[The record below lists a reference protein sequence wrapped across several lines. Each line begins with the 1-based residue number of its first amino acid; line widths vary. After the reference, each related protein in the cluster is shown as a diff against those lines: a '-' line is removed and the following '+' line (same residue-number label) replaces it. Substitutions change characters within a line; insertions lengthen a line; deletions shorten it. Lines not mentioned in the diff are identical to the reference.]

1 MQSANAQVSAD
12 AESTSVQAQT
22 GGSVNFVVTSS
33 SGFTDSQVCLDGSP
47 CFYSIISNE
56 QSFADVT
63 LEAVPDSGF
72 IFTGW
77 VTDAGAQSGQ
87 TLSYSLSS
95 DFPQSSFSATAQFA
109 PDQPPD
115 SDGDGVADN
124 MDQCPNTSSG
134 ESVNEVGCSL
144 TQLDSDSDG
153 VNDAIDECPATPSGE
168 SVNEVGC
175 SLTQLDSDGDGVN
188 DAIDECPATPSG
200 ESVNEVG
207 CSLTQLDSD
216 GDGVNDAI
224 DECPATP
231 SGESVDA
238 QGCGASQLDADGD
251 GVSDAVDQCPD
262 TVEGE
267 NVDTEGCSTSLPDSD
282 FDTVPDVFD
291 VCPNTPADETAD
303 QNGCSSSQR
312 DRDSDGVSDKLD
324 QCPATP
330 AGESVNRQGC
340 SASQL
345 DDDNDGV
352 SNAIDQC
359 PNTPA
364 GESVD
369 EQGCS
374 ESQEAPTG
382 QLDDDNDGVINE
394 EDQCPATPA
403 GESVNSSG
411 CSESQLD
418 DDNDGVS
425 NALDQCPGTP
435 AGESVD
441 AAGCGASQLDSDDD
455 GVNNDVDQ
463 CPNTEPG
470 LEVDETGCS
479 EVQNFGSNL
488 SSLSGLSTQQRRLA
502 GRIDEVCPRIIQDEA
517 LGASLTPGQRALRAA
532 CSRLKNADTS
542 DQQARDA
549 LNEILPREVQ
559 AFRDYAVELA
569 TIQFRQLDSRRRLLN
584 SGGGSGGASV
594 AGLNIRVGDELVP
607 ASTLQSAFAD
617 LLGMAAGEGEDGF
630 LDFGNLGLFLQGD
643 IDFATRDESVAR
655 SGYEFDIWAITAGAD
670 YRIRDNL
677 YAGGA
682 VSLGEAKIDYA
693 NNGGETD
700 LDNWALSLYGGW
712 QITDNWYSDLMF
724 SYGETDYTT
733 VRRVNYSD
741 ANGAYQAENLSTT
754 TGDQLYV
761 GFNTGYEFRRGGLRY
776 GPTASLFYIDGSI
789 DGYSERAG
797 AESDGAWLFDVDR
810 QGYESLRLSLGV
822 QADYAISTG
831 FGVLV
836 PNLRVLHV
844 TEAKDG
850 SEDVG
855 LRLSNNPFGETD
867 LLTDRMLIEGQAVD
881 DQFFDLGVGVSG
893 QFIMG
898 FSGFIDYHFYES
910 FNGFSRDGYSFGL
923 RWDKP
928 F

>member
-1 MQSANAQVSAD
+1 MTNLLTRAAGILPSILLLLGLNLGFSQQANAQLFVNAANALIQSQ
-12 AESTSVQAQT
+12 E
-22 GGSVNFVVTSS
+22 GGSVDFVATDLNQGTVVG
-33 SGFTDSQVCLDGSP
+33 SGTCTAGSP
-47 CFYSIISNE
+47 CTHTTVSGSDE
-56 QSFADVT
+56 LQLTAQ
-63 LEAVPDSGF
+63 PDAGF
-72 IFTGW
+72 VFTGW
-77 VTDAGAQSGQ
+77 ETSEGDLAGNPL
-87 TLSYSLSS
+87 TVNLSN
-95 DFPQSSFSATAQFA
+95 DFPGDTFSATAQFS
-109 PDQPPD
+109 PDGPTGPAD
-115 SDGDGVADN
+115 SDFDGVADPF
-124 MDQCPNTSSG
+124 DICP
-134 ESVNEVGCSL
+134 E
-144 TQLDSDSDG
+144 
-153 VNDAIDECPATPSGE
+153 TP
-168 SVNEVGC
+168 V
-175 SLTQLDSDGDGVN
+175 
-188 DAIDECPATPSG
+188 
-200 ESVNEVG
+200 
-207 CSLTQLDSD
+207 
-216 GDGVNDAI
+216 
-224 DECPATP
+224 
-231 SGESVDA
+231 
-238 QGCGASQLDADGD
+238 
-251 GVSDAVDQCPD
+251 
-262 TVEGE
+262 
-267 NVDTEGCSTSLPDSD
+267 
-282 FDTVPDVFD
+282 
-291 VCPNTPADETAD
+291 DETAD

-312 DRDSDGVSDKLD
+312 DGDDDGVSDRLD
-324 QCPATP
+324 QCPNTP
-330 AGESVNRQGC
+330 AGQPVNAQGC

-359 PNTPA
+359 PATPE

-369 EQGCS
+369 EVGCS
-374 ESQEAPTG
+374 DSQGPPEG
-382 QLDDDNDGVINE
+382 ELDDDNDGVIND
-394 EDQCPATPA
+394 EDQCPATPE
-403 GESVNSSG
+403 GESVDSVG

-418 DDNDGVS
+418 DDEDGVN
-425 NALDQCPGTP
+425 NAADQCPNTP
-435 AGESVD
+435 EDESVN
-441 AAGCGASQLDSDDD
+441 AQGCAASQLDGDED
-455 GVNNDVDQ
+455 GVNNADDQ

-470 LEVDETGCS
+470 LEVDENGCS

-488 SSLSGLSTQQRRLA
+488 STLSGLTPQQRRLA
-502 GRIDEVCPRIIQDEA
+502 ARVDELCPRIIQAEA
-517 LGASLTPGQRALRAA
+517 QGELTTGQRALRDA
-532 CSRLKNADTS
+532 CSRLKSADTS
-542 DQQARDA
+542 DEQGRNA

-617 LLGMAAGEGEDGF
+617 LLGMAAGEGEDSF

-643 IDFATRDESVAR
+643 IDFAKRDESAAS
-655 SGYEFDIWAITAGAD
+655 SGYDFDIWAITAGAD
-670 YRIRDNL
+670 YRLRDNL

-724 SYGETDYTT
+724 SYGETDYST
-733 VRRVNYSD
+733 VRRVNYTD
-741 ANGAYQAENLSTT
+741 ADGAYLAENLSTT
-754 TGDQLYV
+754 TGDQLYI
-761 GFNTGYEFRRGGLRY
+761 GFNTGYEFRRDGWRY
-776 GPTASLFYIDGSI
+776 GPTASLFYTDGSI

-797 AESDGAWLFDVDR
+797 ADSDAAWLFDVDK
-810 QGYESLRLSLGV
+810 QGYESLRLSVGF

-836 PNLRVLHV
+836 PNLRLLHV
-844 TEAKDG
+844 TEAKEG

-867 LLTDRMLIEGQAVD
+867 LLTERMAIEGQDVD

-910 FNGFSRDGYSFGL
+910 FKGFSRDGYSIGV